1 MESTLKCSSLGVP
14 QGSVSGLILFN
25 IYINDFFSLAKDTK
39 DCNYADD
46 TTIFACGT
54 ELDPILKSPVK
65 DASLLSSWFANNYMK
80 MNGDKSHLLVLG
92 NKSVE
97 AIVNISGYLIK
108 ESDKEKLL
116 GVTIDKKLNFK
127 SHVHSLCKKA
137 SLKLHALARIS
148 TYMERPHLE
157 LKIAAFTMSQVS
169 YCPLVWMF
177 HDKASNNK
185 INKIHERTL
194 RIIHKESTSNFQKLL
209 SKSNSVSRYLQLLLI
224 EIYKQ
229 YIS

>member
-25 IYINDFFSLAKDTK
+25 TYINDFFCLAKDTE
-39 DCNYADD
+39 DCNYEDD

-65 DASLLSSWFANNYMK
+65 DASLLSSWYANNYMK
-80 MNGDKSHLLVLG
+80 MNGDKSHLHVLG

-116 GVTIDKKLNFK
+116 GVTIDKKLNFN

-137 SLKLHALARIS
+137 SQKLHALARIS

-157 LKIAAFTMSQVS
+157 LKIATFTMSQVS

-185 INKIHERTL
+185 INKINERTL
-194 RIIHKESTSNFQKLL
+194 RIIHKDSTSNFQELL
-209 SKSNSVSRYLQLLLI
+209 SKVTQYLFTR
-224 EIYKQ
+224 EIY
-229 YIS
+229 SCS